1 MTMPRLAGITSIF
14 EGVGIAFDAIRA
26 NRVRAGLTI
35 LGVAVGVFVVVA
47 MSAAVHGI
55 NTSVARDLES
65 AGPTSFYVYRV
76 PISLGEACDGTDDT
90 CPWRRNP
97 PLTVDE
103 AAAIGRLESV
113 EAVTAHVG
121 TSAAFKYKDRAL
133 RGAGLDG
140 YTPTWTEV
148 DGGDIY
154 PGRSFTYAEHQTA
167 ARVVVVNDK
176 MVEQL
181 FAGSDPMDKSIDI
194 NGVPFQVIG
203 VYHYTA
209 SFLGK
214 PGSSTSGDAPLAIV
228 PLETARREL
237 GASLRWIDLTV
248 KPRSTT
254 SQAEALDDVT
264 ALLRARRGIRPAA
277 DNNFAVVTS
286 DKLLEVYNGFFGV
299 FFLVMVALSAVGLMV
314 GGVGVVAIMM
324 ISVTERTREIGVR
337 KALGATRRIIL
348 WQFLVE
354 AATLTSIGAVVG
366 LVSGGIVAQLVD
378 RFTPIPASIPPGA
391 ILAAVGA
398 SAITGILFGMMPAAR
413 AARLDP
419 IEALRY
425 E

>member
-1 MTMPRLAGITSIF
+1 MPRVAGITSIF

-26 NRVRAGLTI
+26 NKVRAGLTI

-55 NTSVARDLES
+55 NQSVARDIES

-133 RGAGLDG
+133 RRAGLDG

-167 ARVVVVNDK
+167 ARVVIVNEK
-176 MVEQL
+176 MVTQL
-181 FAGSDPMDKSIDI
+181 FGDSDPMDKSIDV

-214 PGSSTSGDAPLAIV
+214 PGSSTSGDSPMAIV
-228 PLETARREL
+228 PLETARRDL
-237 GASLRWIDLTV
+237 GASLRWLDLTV
-248 KPRSTT
+248 KPRSAA
-254 SQAEALDDVT
+254 SQIEALDDVT

-286 DKLLEVYNGFFGV
+286 DRLLEVYNGFFGV

-314 GGVGVVAIMM
+314 GGVGAVAIMM

-354 AATLTSIGAVVG
+354 AATLTSIGATVG
-366 LVSGGIVAQLVD
+366 LLAGGAVALLVN
-378 RFTPIPASIPPGA
+378 RFTPIPAMIPPGA
-391 ILAAVGA
+391 IVAALGA
-398 SAITGILFGMMPAAR
+398 SAVTGILFGMMPAAR